1 MPYNKSFI
9 GQASSVKMAGHW
21 PRSLFA
27 FLWTSTSSRSIK
39 TQKENCQ
46 LFCLVTAGP
55 QEHEICAVQSGPG
68 ILQSL
73 RRLNNHKS
81 KMINIW
87 KDTWIDRVE

>member
-1 MPYNKSFI
+1 MDLDLV
-9 GQASSVKMAGHW
+9 SVHKNAKRELSVVLFGH
-21 PRSLFA
+21 
-27 FLWTSTSSRSIK
+27 
-39 TQKENCQ
+39 